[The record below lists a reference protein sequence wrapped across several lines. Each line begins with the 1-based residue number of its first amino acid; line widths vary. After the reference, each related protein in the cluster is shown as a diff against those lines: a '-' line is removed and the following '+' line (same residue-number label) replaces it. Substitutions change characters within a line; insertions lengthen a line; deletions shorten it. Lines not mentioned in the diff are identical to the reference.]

1 MSAAP
6 ARFTS
11 GGRGHD
17 TRNGASVT
25 KEAAMEKLG
34 VIGGMGAEAT
44 SYYYDQVVRHTA
56 AACDQE
62 HIDMVV
68 LSKSTMPDRT
78 LAIKTGEHAELLATM
93 KECAQALETLGC
105 AHIAIPCNTS
115 HYFYNQIQS
124 FTKVPIIH
132 MPRESVRY
140 ALAGAVM
147 GECEFD
153 PNLSMPSEPV
163 RKIGIMGTDGTV
175 GAGVYGRECEAAGVE
190 VVYPSE
196 KRQADVMSLIYDDV
210 KAGREPDMDKFD
222 RVMWEF
228 ARSGCDRV
236 ILACTE
242 LSVLQKYREMPEITL
257 DAMDVLVRES
267 IIRSGAPYRL

>member
-1 MSAAP
+1 
-6 ARFTS
+6 
-11 GGRGHD
+11 
-17 TRNGASVT
+17 
-25 KEAAMEKLG
+25 MEKLG

-56 AACDQE
+56 ATCDQE

-78 LAIKTGEHAELLATM
+78 LAIKTGEHAKLLATM
-93 KECAQALETLGC
+93 KECAQALESLGC

-115 HYFYNQIQS
+115 HYFYDQIQS

-153 PNLSMPSEPV
+153 PNLSMPAEPV
-163 RKIGIMGTDGTV
+163 HKIGIMGTDGTV
-175 GAGVYGRECEAAGVE
+175 GAGVYGRECEAAGVRLSI
-190 VVYPSE
+190 P
-196 KRQADVMSLIYDDV
+196 
-210 KAGREPDMDKFD
+210 
-222 RVMWEF
+222 
-228 ARSGCDRV
+228 ARN
-236 ILACTE
+236 
-242 LSVLQKYREMPEITL
+242 
-257 DAMDVLVRES
+257 VR
-267 IIRSGAPYRL
+267 PT

>member
-1 MSAAP
+1 
-6 ARFTS
+6 
-11 GGRGHD
+11 
-17 TRNGASVT
+17 
-25 KEAAMEKLG
+25 
-34 VIGGMGAEAT
+34 
-44 SYYYDQVVRHTA
+44 
-56 AACDQE
+56 
-62 HIDMVV
+62 
-68 LSKSTMPDRT
+68 
-78 LAIKTGEHAELLATM
+78 
-93 KECAQALETLGC
+93 
-105 AHIAIPCNTS
+105 
-115 HYFYNQIQS
+115 
-124 FTKVPIIH
+124 

-153 PNLSMPSEPV
+153 PNLSMPAEPV
-163 RKIGIMGTDGTV
+163 HKIGIMGTDGTV
-175 GAGVYGRECEAAGVE
+175 GAGVYGRECKAAGVE

-196 KRQADVMSLIYDDV
+196 KRQNDVMSLIYDDV

-257 DAMDVLVRES
+257 DAWTSWCVNPSSAAAPPTASSFRPVKKGQVNFGRFYLVKQ
-267 IIRSGAPYRL
+267 

>member
-1 MSAAP
+1 
-6 ARFTS
+6 
-11 GGRGHD
+11 
-17 TRNGASVT
+17 
-25 KEAAMEKLG
+25 MEKLG

-56 AACDQE
+56 ATCDQE

-93 KECAQALETLGC
+93 KECAQALESLGC

-115 HYFYNQIQS
+115 HYFYDQIQS

-132 MPRESVRY
+132 MPRES
-140 ALAGAVM
+140 
-147 GECEFD
+147 D
-153 PNLSMPSEPV
+153 PNLSMPAEPV

-175 GAGVYGRECEAAGVE
+175 GADVYGRECETAGVE

-267 IIRSGAPYRL
+267 IIRSGVPYRL

>member
-78 LAIKTGEHAELLATM
+78 LAIKTGECMKLLPGPDH
-93 KECAQALETLGC
+93 Q
-105 AHIAIPCNTS
+105 
-115 HYFYNQIQS
+115 F
-124 FTKVPIIH
+124 
-132 MPRESVRY
+132 RE
-140 ALAGAVM
+140 G
-147 GECEFD
+147 
-153 PNLSMPSEPV
+153 
-163 RKIGIMGTDGTV
+163 
-175 GAGVYGRECEAAGVE
+175 
-190 VVYPSE
+190 
-196 KRQADVMSLIYDDV
+196 
-210 KAGREPDMDKFD
+210 
-222 RVMWEF
+222 
-228 ARSGCDRV
+228 
-236 ILACTE
+236 
-242 LSVLQKYREMPEITL
+242 
-257 DAMDVLVRES
+257 ES
-267 IIRSGAPYRL
+267 IYILGENKDVQKFLK

>member
-1 MSAAP
+1 
-6 ARFTS
+6 
-11 GGRGHD
+11 
-17 TRNGASVT
+17 
-25 KEAAMEKLG
+25 MEKLG

-78 LAIKTGEHAELLATM
+78 LAIKTGEHAKLLATM
-93 KECAQALETLGC
+93 KECAQALESLGC

-115 HYFYNQIQS
+115 HYFYDQIQS

-153 PNLSMPSEPV
+153 PNLSMPAEPV
-163 RKIGIMGTDGTV
+163 HKIGIMGTDGTV
-175 GAGVYGRECEAAGVE
+175 GAGVYGRECKAAGVE

-196 KRQADVMSLIYDDV
+196 KRQNDVMSLIYDDV

-236 ILACTE
+236 ILAWHRAIGAAK
-242 LSVLQKYREMPEITL
+242 VPR
-257 DAMDVLVRES
+257 DARDHPRRHGCPGARIHHPQRRPLPPLASDPAKRDRLILVGF
-267 IIRSGAPYRL
+267 IW

>member
-1 MSAAP
+1 
-6 ARFTS
+6 
-11 GGRGHD
+11 
-17 TRNGASVT
+17 
-25 KEAAMEKLG
+25 
-34 VIGGMGAEAT
+34 
-44 SYYYDQVVRHTA
+44 
-56 AACDQE
+56 
-62 HIDMVV
+62 
-68 LSKSTMPDRT
+68 
-78 LAIKTGEHAELLATM
+78 
-93 KECAQALETLGC
+93 
-105 AHIAIPCNTS
+105 
-115 HYFYNQIQS
+115 
-124 FTKVPIIH
+124 
-132 MPRESVRY
+132 
-140 ALAGAVM
+140 
-147 GECEFD
+147 
-153 PNLSMPSEPV
+153 MPSEPV

-175 GAGVYGRECEAAGVE
+175 GAGVYGAAECEAAGVE

-267 IIRSGAPYRL
+267 IIRSGAPTACSPRPAKKRQVYFGRFYLGEQ

>member
-1 MSAAP
+1 
-6 ARFTS
+6 
-11 GGRGHD
+11 
-17 TRNGASVT
+17 
-25 KEAAMEKLG
+25 MEKLG

-78 LAIKTGEHAELLATM
+78 LAIKTGEHAKLLATM
-93 KECAQALETLGC
+93 KECAQALESLGC

-115 HYFYNQIQS
+115 HYFYDQIQS

-153 PNLSMPSEPV
+153 PNLSMPAEPV
-163 RKIGIMGTDGTV
+163 HKIGIMGTDGTV

-196 KRQADVMSLIYDDV
+196 KRQNDVMSLIYDDV

-236 ILACTE
+236 ILGLAPSSRCCRSTE
-242 LSVLQKYREMPEITL
+242 RCPRSPSTPWMSWCANPSSAAAPPTASSFRPAKKGQII
-257 DAMDVLVRES
+257 LVGF
-267 IIRSGAPYRL
+267 IW

>member
-1 MSAAP
+1 MCN
-6 ARFTS
+6 RF
-11 GGRGHD
+11 H
-17 TRNGASVT
+17 AEYHVLLELISVRKRSHKT
-25 KEAAMEKLG
+25 IMRLSAME
-34 VIGGMGAEAT
+34 
-44 SYYYDQVVRHTA
+44 Y
-56 AACDQE
+56 
-62 HIDMVV
+62 
-68 LSKSTMPDRT
+68 MP
-78 LAIKTGEHAELLATM
+78 A
-93 KECAQALETLGC
+93 
-105 AHIAIPCNTS
+105 
-115 HYFYNQIQS
+115 
-124 FTKVPIIH
+124 
-132 MPRESVRY
+132 
-140 ALAGAVM
+140 
-147 GECEFD
+147 
-153 PNLSMPSEPV
+153 EPV
-163 RKIGIMGTDGTV
+163 HKIGIMGTDGTV
-175 GAGVYGRECEAAGVE
+175 GAGVYGRECKAAGVE

>member
-1 MSAAP
+1 
-6 ARFTS
+6 
-11 GGRGHD
+11 
-17 TRNGASVT
+17 
-25 KEAAMEKLG
+25 MEKLG

-78 LAIKTGEHAELLATM
+78 LAIKTGEHTELLETM
-93 KECAQALETLGC
+93 KECAQALESLGC

-115 HYFYNQIQS
+115 HYFYDQIQS

-153 PNLSMPSEPV
+153 PNLSMPAEPV

-175 GAGVYGRECEAAGVE
+175 GAGVYGRECKTAGVE

-196 KRQADVMSLIYDDV
+196 KRQNDVMSLIYDDV

-267 IIRSGAPYRL
+267 IIRSGAPYRLLLPTCQKGTG

>member
-1 MSAAP
+1 
-6 ARFTS
+6 
-11 GGRGHD
+11 
-17 TRNGASVT
+17 
-25 KEAAMEKLG
+25 MEKLG

-78 LAIKTGEHAELLATM
+78 LAIKTGEHAKLLATM
-93 KECAQALETLGC
+93 KECAQALESLGC

-115 HYFYNQIQS
+115 HYFYDQIQS
-124 FTKVPIIH
+124 FTTVPIIH

-153 PNLSMPSEPV
+153 PNLSMPAEPV
-163 RKIGIMGTDGTV
+163 HKMASWAPTEPWARAST
-175 GAGVYGRECEAAGVE
+175 AANV
-190 VVYPSE
+190 
-196 KRQADVMSLIYDDV
+196 RL
-210 KAGREPDMDKFD
+210 
-222 RVMWEF
+222 RVLRSSIP
-228 ARSGCDRV
+228 ARN
-236 ILACTE
+236 
-242 LSVLQKYREMPEITL
+242 
-257 DAMDVLVRES
+257 VRTM
-267 IIRSGAPYRL
+267 

>member
-1 MSAAP
+1 
-6 ARFTS
+6 
-11 GGRGHD
+11 
-17 TRNGASVT
+17 
-25 KEAAMEKLG
+25 MEKLG

-78 LAIKTGEHAELLATM
+78 LAIKTGEHAKLLATM
-93 KECAQALETLGC
+93 KECAQALESLGC

-115 HYFYNQIQS
+115 HYFYDQIQS

-153 PNLSMPSEPV
+153 PNLSMPAEPV
-163 RKIGIMGTDGTV
+163 HKIGIMGTDGTV

-196 KRQADVMSLIYDDV
+196 KRQNDVMSLIYDDV
-210 KAGREPDMDKFD
+210 KAGREPDMDKCQSGLHRAIGAAEVSRD
-222 RVMWEF
+222 
-228 ARSGCDRV
+228 ARDHPRCHGCPGAR
-236 ILACTE
+236 IHHPQRRPLPPLASD
-242 LSVLQKYREMPEITL
+242 LSKRT
-257 DAMDVLVRES
+257 
-267 IIRSGAPYRL
+267 G

>member
-1 MSAAP
+1 
-6 ARFTS
+6 
-11 GGRGHD
+11 
-17 TRNGASVT
+17 
-25 KEAAMEKLG
+25 MEKLG

-78 LAIKTGEHAELLATM
+78 LAIKTGEHAKLLATM
-93 KECAQALETLGC
+93 KECAQALESLGC

-115 HYFYNQIQS
+115 HYFYDQIQS

-153 PNLSMPSEPV
+153 PNLSMPAEPV
-163 RKIGIMGTDGTV
+163 HKIGIMGTDGTV
-175 GAGVYGRECEAAGVE
+175 GAGVYGRECKAADDGFAHQDIHGVE
-190 VVYPSE
+190 G
-196 KRQADVMSLIYDDV
+196 DL
-210 KAGREPDMDKFD
+210 GH
-222 RVMWEF
+222 
-228 ARSGCDRV
+228 
-236 ILACTE
+236 
-242 LSVLQKYREMPEITL
+242 LSVLLQHR
-257 DAMDVLVRES
+257 
-267 IIRSGAPYRL
+267 

>member
-1 MSAAP
+1 
-6 ARFTS
+6 
-11 GGRGHD
+11 
-17 TRNGASVT
+17 
-25 KEAAMEKLG
+25 MEKLG

-56 AACDQE
+56 ATCDQE

-78 LAIKTGEHAELLATM
+78 LAIKTGEHAKLLATM
-93 KECAQALETLGC
+93 KECAQALESLGC

-115 HYFYNQIQS
+115 HYFYDQIQS
-124 FTKVPIIH
+124 FTTVPIIH

-153 PNLSMPSEPV
+153 PNLSMPAEPV

-175 GAGVYGRECEAAGVE
+175 GAGVYGRECEAVGVE

-196 KRQADVMSLIYDDV
+196 KRQADVMSLIYGDV

-267 IIRSGAPYRL
+267 IIRSGAPYRQ